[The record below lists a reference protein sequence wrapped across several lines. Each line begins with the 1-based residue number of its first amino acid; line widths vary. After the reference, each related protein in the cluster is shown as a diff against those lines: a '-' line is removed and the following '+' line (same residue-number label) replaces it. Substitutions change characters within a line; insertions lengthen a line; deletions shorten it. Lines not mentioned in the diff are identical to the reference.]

1 MLFCISFS
9 CPPSPFSPTS
19 FSLSFPFLSSLH
31 FSLPSFFPP
40 YPFST
45 PSSFPTPLPPL
56 FPLLSFLPLFLPL
69 LPLTFLS
76 SFSYFP
82 SSPQQSSTSP
92 SVTDTSQEPSPENA
106 GHTRGRKLVWKKT
119 RDGVVKFA
127 MSTWAVFMSV
137 NYAIAIVAMMV
148 SVYMYLD
155 IHVTY

>member
-56 FPLLSFLPLFLPL
+56 FPLLSFLPLFLL
-69 LPLTFLS
+69 LTPPNL
-76 SFSYFP
+76 SFSIFLFP
-82 SSPQQSSTSP
+82 FLPP
-92 SVTDTSQEPSPENA
+92 
-106 GHTRGRKLVWKKT
+106 
-119 RDGVVKFA
+119 
-127 MSTWAVFMSV
+127 AVFHKPLCYGHQPRTLSRECWSHSGEKV
-137 NYAIAIVAMMV
+137 GLEEDKRRCCQVC
-148 SVYMYLD
+148 
-155 IHVTY
+155 HVHLGCLHER